1 MPVTPSMPNDQ
12 RKSKNQKSWIHQSI
26 SWAGLNV
33 LILHLKWRNVIPSF
47 IVEFRQSAS
56 SWTPAAC
63 TKTICTHIWYS
74 PAHFLEFVLICSERL
89 DGSMP
94 QCVPQL
100 DFDQIPLCGYLV
112 LNPIWVRLSNFEY
125 WVLFNVMRFV
135 VHLFENIQNNR
146 KYSIKSR
153 LVVPW
158 NGSKPSESDFKA
170 GPSGSILSE
179 YFKMYENSI
188 FSCKNHFCLDEVC
201 EICDAC
207 DVISLQIHH
216 FSNWSSDILCKLFW
230 NLDCGLVSDRSHS
243 YLKFSSWLS

>member
-135 VHLFENIQNNR
+135 LHLFEKSQNNR
-146 KYSIKSR
+146 KLFNQNPISGALKRGQTIRNSDYRIWSR
-153 LVVPW
+153 TIRFV
-158 NGSKPSESDFKA
+158 
-170 GPSGSILSE
+170 ILW
-179 YFKMYENSI
+179 
-188 FSCKNHFCLDEVC
+188 KNVR
-201 EICDAC
+201 
-207 DVISLQIHH
+207 
-216 FSNWSSDILCKLFW
+216 K
-230 NLDCGLVSDRSHS
+230 
-243 YLKFSSWLS
+243 